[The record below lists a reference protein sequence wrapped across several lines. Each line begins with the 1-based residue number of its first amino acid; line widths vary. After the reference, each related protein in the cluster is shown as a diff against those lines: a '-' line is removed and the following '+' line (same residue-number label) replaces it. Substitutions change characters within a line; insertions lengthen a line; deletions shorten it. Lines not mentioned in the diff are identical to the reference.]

1 MRLLFCFV
9 LFPFGSI
16 LWVVGGCCLTSFVAN
31 CFLVLRVLGG
41 VGLKR
46 LSRVVTSLS
55 MSMSMSMRSCVFAP
69 GLSKP
74 QWLVFPFAFSSK

>member
-31 CFLVLRVLGG
+31 CFLVLRVLWWGRAEKALAG
-41 VGLKR
+41 R
-46 LSRVVTSLS
+46 YLSEHEHEHEHEELRVCSG
-55 MSMSMSMRSCVFAP
+55 A
-69 GLSKP
+69 
-74 QWLVFPFAFSSK
+74 Q